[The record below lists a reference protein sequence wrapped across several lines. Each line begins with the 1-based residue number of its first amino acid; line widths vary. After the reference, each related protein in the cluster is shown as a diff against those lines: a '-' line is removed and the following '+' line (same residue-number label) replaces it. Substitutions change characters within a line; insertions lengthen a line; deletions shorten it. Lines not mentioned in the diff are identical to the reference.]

1 MPLEAADKTIICS
14 AGQASIIGWC
24 WSLRNSLMGLYWRI
38 WLTYTG
44 CQMICIWPK
53 VEFKNCTF
61 IVTMS
66 VQCGYFTSS
75 YFMKVLLVQIFLYLS
90 HASLV
95 WVFVLHFALSPLCIH
110 GNRCPNGSAT
120 GNVNNVKSYIMMT
133 RSLEGS
139 NINVCLI
146 FFPKRIQIH
155 LWLNP
160 LLFFSEDPSVRK
172 SHFETLW
179 HW

>member
-24 WSLRNSLMGLYWRI
+24 WSLRNSLMGFYWRI

-53 VEFKNCTF
+53 SGVQKLHFYCHYECTMWIF
-61 IVTMS
+61 YQFLFYNGAVSTDIS
-66 VQCGYFTSS
+66 VSVSCILGR
-75 YFMKVLLVQIFLYLS
+75 
-90 HASLV
+90 
-95 WVFVLHFALSPLCIH
+95 VFVLHCALSPLCIH
-110 GNRCPNGSAT
+110 GNRWLNGSAT
-120 GNVNNVKSYIMMT
+120 GYVNNVKSYIMMT

-146 FFPKRIQIH
+146 VIPKRIQIH
-155 LWLNP
+155 PWLNP
-160 LLFFSEDPSVRK
+160 LLFFSEDP
-172 SHFETLW
+172 
-179 HW
+179 

>member
-1 MPLEAADKTIICS
+1 
-14 AGQASIIGWC
+14 
-24 WSLRNSLMGLYWRI
+24 MGFCLVRI

-44 CQMICIWPK
+44 CQMIFGPE
-53 VEFKNCTF
+53 VELRNFTF

-66 VQCGYFTSS
+66 VQCGYLTRS

-95 WVFVLHFALSPLCIH
+95 WVFVLHCALSPLCIH

-139 NINVCLI
+139 NINICLI
-146 FFPKRIQIH
+146 VFPKRIRIH
-155 LWLNP
+155 PWLNP

-172 SHFETLW
+172 SHFKTLW

>member
-14 AGQASIIGWC
+14 AGQASIIDVDLLEIHLWVYIEESG
-24 WSLRNSLMGLYWRI
+24 
-38 WLTYTG
+38 WLTLGAKWYAYG
-44 CQMICIWPK
+44 PK
-53 VEFKNCTF
+53 VEFSNFTF
-61 IVTMS
+61 FVTMS

-75 YFMKVLLVQIFLYLS
+75 YFTKVLLVQIFLCLS

-95 WVFVLHFALSPLCIH
+95 WVFVLHCALSPLCIH

-146 FFPKRIQIH
+146 VIPKRIQIH

-172 SHFETLW
+172 SHFKTLW